1 MLSIM
6 KKTKEELAKIYLDT
20 LETIQIG
27 GYENNDGNWVE
38 LTNPLKGS
46 RFYQTTP
53 AIKDEIKKFAETKIY
68 VENIDTFQKAKKM
81 GPACVVLNMASF
93 IRPGGGVE
101 RGSRAQEEDL
111 CRRSNLLQSLYAF
124 SPEKCSLLNY
134 NTPGRLKYPIPM
146 YGGIYSPNVTVF
158 RNALSYSYMNIPF
171 TCSVIS
177 VAALRNPEIDS
188 KTGELTEQGSTVM
201 KGKIRAILR
210 IAILNKHSKLVL
222 GALGCGAYHNPPR
235 HVARLFKEVLEE
247 KEFKNSFSEI
257 CFAILEDGNSL
268 KNQAGGNIKPFKE
281 VFDYVYNNRD

>member
-1 MLSIM
+1 M
-6 KKTKEELAKIYLDT
+6 KKTKEELIKVYLDT

-27 GYENNDGNWVE
+27 GYENNDGNWIE

-46 RFYQTTP
+46 KFYQTTP
-53 AIKDEIKKFAETKIY
+53 AIKGEIKKFAETKIY
-68 VENIDTFQKAKKM
+68 VENMDTFQKAKKM

-101 RGSRAQEEDL
+101 NGSRAQEEDL

-124 SPEKCSLLNY
+124 SSDKCTLLDY
-134 NTPGRLKYPIPM
+134 DIPKRLKYPIPM
-146 YGGIYSPNVTVF
+146 YGGIYSPNITVF

-188 KTGELTEQGSTVM
+188 KTGELAEQGSTVM

-235 HVARLFKEVLEE
+235 HIARLFKEVLEE

-281 VFDYVYNNRD
+281 VFDYVYDNRD

>member
-53 AIKDEIKKFAETKIY
+53 TIKGEIKKFAKTKIY

-81 GPACVVLNMASF
+81 GPTCVVLNMASF

-101 RGSRAQEEDL
+101 KGSRAQEEDL